1 MKHVTRAGA
10 WSNGEVAYLA
20 WDMKAKIDDCL
31 GFMIT
36 RVHETGE
43 EREPDGSCRPG
54 WRSEIRA
61 IPTGSPKT
69 ARYGRSSPSNGVT

>member
-43 EREPDGSCRPG
+43 EKGARR
-54 WRSEIRA
+54 IL
-61 IPTGSPKT
+61 PT
-69 ARYGRSSPSNGVT
+69 